1 MPSAML
7 PPFDRLEAADVRR
20 CANLSPGG
28 RMTAPSRWA
37 FVTGAGG
44 DIGGAIA
51 DLLAARGWGVV
62 CADID
67 VARAEARAAILR
79 AAGGTAEAMRADVTD
94 EASVNA
100 AATAAL
106 TLGDVR
112 ALVNNAGR
120 AFAPNMRDIDY
131 ATWRRDIALNLDGAF
146 LCIRAFQDHLLAGGG
161 SIVNM
166 GSVNGIGMYGHPA
179 YSAAKAGLMH
189 LTRCLAVEFGPRQV
203 RVNAVAP
210 GTVRT
215 QAWDQRLEANP
226 RVFDELMAWYPLRK
240 VAVPADVA
248 AAVAFLVSD
257 AASHITGVILPVDGG
272 ISAGMTQMSESIT
285 QQN

>member
-1 MPSAML
+1 M
-7 PPFDRLEAADVRR
+7 
-20 CANLSPGG
+20 N
-28 RMTAPSRWA
+28 APLRWA

-51 DLLAARGWGVV
+51 DLLAARGWGVI

-67 VARAEARAAILR
+67 AARAEARAAAIR
-79 AAGGTAEAMRADVTD
+79 AAGGTAEALRVDVTD

-100 AATAAL
+100 AAESAL
-106 TLGDVR
+106 ALGDVR

-120 AFAPNMRDIDY
+120 AFAPSMKGIDY
-131 ATWRRDIALNLDGAF
+131 ATWRQDMAVNLDGAF

-179 YSAAKAGLMH
+179 YSAAKAGLLH
-189 LTRCLAVEFGPRQV
+189 LTRCLAVEYGPRQL

-215 QAWDQRLEANP
+215 QAWDARLEANP
-226 RVFDELMAWYPLRK
+226 QVFDEVTAWYPLRK
-240 VAVPADVA
+240 VAVPADIA

-257 AASHITGVILPVDGG
+257 DASHITGIVLPVDGG
-272 ISAGMTQMSESIT
+272 ISAGIPQLSASIT
-285 QQN
+285 QER

>member
-1 MPSAML
+1 MPL
-7 PPFDRLEAADVRR
+7 IDQ
-20 CANLSPGG
+20 
-28 RMTAPSRWA
+28 PSTPARWA
-37 FVTGAGG
+37 FITGAGG
-44 DIGGAIA
+44 DIGGAIS
-51 DLLAARGWGVV
+51 DLLASRGWGVV

-67 VARAEARAAILR
+67 AGRAEARAAMIR
-79 AAGGTAEAMRADVTD
+79 AAGGTAASLLVDVTD
-94 EASVNA
+94 EASVTA
-100 AATAAL
+100 GAKAAL
-106 TLGDVR
+106 SLGDVR
-112 ALVNNAGR
+112 AVVNNAGC
-120 AFAPNMRDIDY
+120 AFAPNMKDIDY

-146 LCIRAFQDHLLAGGG
+146 LCIRAFQDHLLKRGG

-189 LTRCLAVEFGPRQV
+189 LTRCLAVEFGPHQV

-215 QAWDQRLEANP
+215 QAWDARVQANP
-226 RVFDELMAWYPLRK
+226 QVFEAVAAWYPLRK
-240 VAVPADVA
+240 VAVPGDVA

-257 AASHITGVILPVDGG
+257 EASHVTGVILPVDGG
-272 ISAGMTQMSESIT
+272 ISAGLTQMSQSIT

>member
-1 MPSAML
+1 MPA
-7 PPFDRLEAADVRR
+7 PDPAA
-20 CANLSPGG
+20 
-28 RMTAPSRWA
+28 WA

-51 DLLAARGWGVV
+51 GLLASRGWGVI

-67 VARAEARAAILR
+67 RARAGFRAEAIRAT
-79 AAGGTAEAMRADVTD
+79 GGTAEAIEVDVTD
-94 EASVNA
+94 EASVGA
-100 AATAAL
+100 AARAAL
-106 TLGDVR
+106 ARGDVR

-120 AFAPNMRDIDY
+120 AFAPSMREIDY

-146 LCIRAFQDHLLAGGG
+146 LCIHAFQSHLLQGGG

-189 LTRCLAVEFGPRQV
+189 LTRCLAVEFGPRGV

-215 QAWDQRLEANP
+215 QAWDARVMANP
-226 RVFDELMAWYPLRK
+226 AVFDEVSAWYPLRK
-240 VAVPADVA
+240 VATPADVA

-257 AASHITGVILPVDGG
+257 EASHITGVILPVDGG
-272 ISAGMTQMSESIT
+272 IGAGIPQLSAAIT
-285 QQN
+285 QESV

>member
-1 MPSAML
+1 MSAHQ
-7 PPFDRLEAADVRR
+7 P
-20 CANLSPGG
+20 
-28 RMTAPSRWA
+28 TRWA

-67 VARAEARAAILR
+67 LARAEARAEAVR
-79 AAGGTAEAMRADVTD
+79 AAGGRAAALHVDVTD

-100 AATAAL
+100 AAEAAL
-106 TLGDVR
+106 ALGDVR

-120 AFAPNMRDIDY
+120 AFAPSMRTTDY
-131 ATWRRDIALNLDGAF
+131 ASWRRDMSVNLDGAF
-146 LCIRAFQDHLLAGGG
+146 LCIHAFQDHLLDGGG

-166 GSVNGIGMYGHPA
+166 GSVNGIGMYGNPA

-189 LTRCLAVEFGPRQV
+189 LTRCLAVEFGAAGL

-215 QAWDQRLEANP
+215 RAWVERLAVNP
-226 RVFDELMAWYPLRK
+226 QVFDELNAYYPLGK

-257 AASHITGVILPVDGG
+257 DASHITGIVLPVDGG
-272 ISAGMTQMSESIT
+272 ISAGIPQLAAAVTQDR
-285 QQN
+285 

>member
-1 MPSAML
+1 MS
-7 PPFDRLEAADVRR
+7 
-20 CANLSPGG
+20 SP
-28 RMTAPSRWA
+28 TPSRWA

-51 DLLAARGWGVV
+51 DLLAVRGWGVI

-67 VARAEARAAILR
+67 AARAEARAATVR
-79 AAGGTAEAMRADVTD
+79 DAGGAAAALCVDVTD
-94 EASVNA
+94 EASVDA
-100 AATAAL
+100 AARAAL
-106 TLGDVR
+106 ALGDVR

-120 AFAPNMRDIDY
+120 AFAPTMQETDY
-131 ATWRRDIALNLDGAF
+131 ASWRRDMALNLDGAF
-146 LCIRAFQDHLLAGGG
+146 LCIHAFQDHLLAGGG

-166 GSVNGIGMYGHPA
+166 GSVNGTGVYGNPA

-189 LTRCLAVEFGPRQV
+189 LTRCLAVEFGPRGL

-215 QAWDQRLEANP
+215 RAWDERLAVNP
-226 RVFDELMAWYPLRK
+226 RVFDEVSAYYPLRK
-240 VAVPADVA
+240 VATPGDVA

-257 AASHITGVILPVDGG
+257 DASHITGVVLPVDGG
-272 ISAGMTQMSESIT
+272 ISAGIPQLSDAIT
-285 QQN
+285 QGR

>member
-1 MPSAML
+1 M
-7 PPFDRLEAADVRR
+7 
-20 CANLSPGG
+20 N
-28 RMTAPSRWA
+28 APLRWA

-51 DLLAARGWGVV
+51 DLLAARGWGVI

-67 VARAEARAAILR
+67 AARAEARAAAIR
-79 AAGGTAEAMRADVTD
+79 AAGGTAEALRVDVTD

-106 TLGDVR
+106 ALGDVR

-120 AFAPNMRDIDY
+120 AFAPSMKGIDY
-131 ATWRRDIALNLDGAF
+131 ATWRQDMAVNLDGAF
-146 LCIRAFQDHLLAGGG
+146 LCIRAFQDHLLARGG

-179 YSAAKAGLMH
+179 YSAAKAGLLH
-189 LTRCLAVEFGPRQV
+189 LTRCLAVEYGPRQL

-215 QAWDQRLEANP
+215 QAWDARLEANP
-226 RVFDELMAWYPLRK
+226 QVFDEVTAWYPLRK
-240 VAVPADVA
+240 VAVPADIA

-257 AASHITGVILPVDGG
+257 DASHITGIVLPVDGG
-272 ISAGMTQMSESIT
+272 ISAGIPQLSASIT
-285 QQN
+285 QER

>member
-1 MPSAML
+1 MPL
-7 PPFDRLEAADVRR
+7 PEP
-20 CANLSPGG
+20 
-28 RMTAPSRWA
+28 TRWV

-62 CADID
+62 CADLD
-67 VARAEARAAILR
+67 ATRAEARAAAVR
-79 AAGGTAEAMRADVTD
+79 AAGGAAVAMYVDVTD
-94 EASVNA
+94 EASVNTA
-100 AATAAL
+100 ARAAL
-106 TLGDVR
+106 THGDVR

-120 AFAPNMRDIDY
+120 AFAPTMAETDY
-131 ATWRRDIALNLDGAF
+131 ASWRRDIALNLDGAF

-161 SIVNM
+161 SIVNI
-166 GSVNGIGMYGHPA
+166 GSVNGIGMYGNPA

-189 LTRCLAVEFGPRQV
+189 LTRCLAVEFGAQGL

-215 QAWDQRLEANP
+215 RAWDARIAVNA
-226 RVFDELMAWYPLRK
+226 RVFEEVSAYYPLRK
-240 VAVPADVA
+240 VATPADVA

-257 AASHITGVILPVDGG
+257 EASHISGVILPVDGG
-272 ISAGMTQMSESIT
+272 ISAGIPQLSAAIT
-285 QQN
+285 QGR

>member
-1 MPSAML
+1 MP
-7 PPFDRLEAADVRR
+7 PAA
-20 CANLSPGG
+20 
-28 RMTAPSRWA
+28 WA
-37 FVTGAGG
+37 FITGAGG

-51 DLLAARGWGVV
+51 DVLAARGWGVV

-67 VARAEARAAILR
+67 AGRAEARVAAIR
-79 AAGGTAEAMRADVTD
+79 ASGGTAEAMRVDVTD
-94 EASVNA
+94 EAAVGDA
-100 AATAAL
+100 ARAAL
-106 TLGDVR
+106 ALGDVR

-120 AFAPNMRDIDY
+120 AFAPSMKGIDY
-131 ATWRRDIALNLDGAF
+131 ATWRRDIALNLDSAF

-189 LTRCLAVEFGPRQV
+189 LTRCLAVEFGPRGV

-215 QAWDQRLEANP
+215 RAWDERLEANP
-226 RVFDELMAWYPLRK
+226 QVFDEVTAWYPLRK

-257 AASHITGVILPVDGG
+257 DASHITGVVLPVDGG
-272 ISAGMTQMSESIT
+272 ISAGVPQLSAAIT
-285 QQN
+285 QER

>member
-1 MPSAML
+1 MSL
-7 PPFDRLEAADVRR
+7 PE
-20 CANLSPGG
+20 
-28 RMTAPSRWA
+28 PSRWA

-51 DLLAARGWGVV
+51 TLLGARGWGVI

-67 VARAEARAAILR
+67 AARAEARAETVR
-79 AAGGTAEAMRADVTD
+79 AAGGRAEAVAVDVTD

-100 AATAAL
+100 AAKVAL
-106 TLGDVR
+106 ALGDVR

-120 AFAPNMRDIDY
+120 AFAPSMRDIDY

-189 LTRCLAVEFGPRQV
+189 LTRCLAVEFGARGV

-215 QAWDQRLEANP
+215 QAWDARVAANP
-226 RVFDELMAWYPLRK
+226 QVFDEVSAWYPLRK
-240 VAVPADVA
+240 VATPADVA
-248 AAVAFLVSD
+248 AGVAFLVSD
-257 AASHITGVILPVDGG
+257 EASHITGVVLPVDGG
-272 ISAGMTQMSESIT
+272 ISAGIPQLSAAIT
-285 QQN
+285 QER

>member
-1 MPSAML
+1 MSSHQP
-7 PPFDRLEAADVRR
+7 
-20 CANLSPGG
+20 
-28 RMTAPSRWA
+28 TRWA

-51 DLLAARGWGVV
+51 DLLAVRGWGVI

-67 VARAEARAAILR
+67 LVRAEARAEAVR
-79 AAGGTAEAMRADVTD
+79 ASGGSAAALHVDVTD
-94 EASVNA
+94 EASVNGA
-100 AATAAL
+100 AEAAL
-106 TLGDVR
+106 ALGDVR

-120 AFAPNMRDIDY
+120 AFAPSMRNTDY
-131 ATWRRDIALNLDGAF
+131 ASWRRDMAVNLDGAF
-146 LCIRAFQDHLLAGGG
+146 LCIHAFQDHLLDGGG

-166 GSVNGIGMYGHPA
+166 GSVNGIGMYGNPA

-189 LTRCLAVEFGPRQV
+189 LTRCLAVEFGAAGL

-215 QAWDQRLEANP
+215 RAWVERLAVNP
-226 RVFDELMAWYPLRK
+226 QVFDELNAYYPLRK

-257 AASHITGVILPVDGG
+257 DASHITGVVLPVDGG
-272 ISAGMTQMSESIT
+272 ISAGIPQLAAAIT
-285 QQN
+285 QDR

>member
-1 MPSAML
+1 MNAP
-7 PPFDRLEAADVRR
+7 AA
-20 CANLSPGG
+20 
-28 RMTAPSRWA
+28 WA
-37 FVTGAGG
+37 FITGAGG

-51 DLLAARGWGVV
+51 DRLAARGWGVI

-67 VARAEARAAILR
+67 AARAEVRVAAIR
-79 AAGGTAEAMRADVTD
+79 AAGGTAEAMRVDVTD
-94 EASVNA
+94 EAAVNDA
-100 AATAAL
+100 ARAAL
-106 TLGDVR
+106 ALGDVR

-120 AFAPNMRDIDY
+120 AFAPSMRGIDY
-131 ATWRRDIALNLDGAF
+131 ATWRRDMALNLDSAF

-179 YSAAKAGLMH
+179 YSAAKAGLLH
-189 LTRCLAVEFGPRQV
+189 LTRCLAVEFGPHGV

-215 QAWDQRLEANP
+215 QAWDARLAANP
-226 RVFDELMAWYPLRK
+226 QVFDEVTAWYPLRK
-240 VAVPADVA
+240 VAMPADVA

-257 AASHITGVILPVDGG
+257 EASHITGVILPVDGG
-272 ISAGMTQMSESIT
+272 IGAGIPQLSASIT
-285 QQN
+285 QER

>member
-1 MPSAML
+1 M
-7 PPFDRLEAADVRR
+7 
-20 CANLSPGG
+20 N
-28 RMTAPSRWA
+28 APLRWA

-51 DLLAARGWGVV
+51 DLLAARGWGVI

-67 VARAEARAAILR
+67 AARAEARVAAIR
-79 AAGGTAEAMRADVTD
+79 AAGGTAEALRVDVTD
-94 EASVNA
+94 EASVSA

-106 TLGDVR
+106 ALGDVR

-120 AFAPNMRDIDY
+120 AFAPSMKGIDY
-131 ATWRRDIALNLDGAF
+131 ATWRQDMAVNLDGAF

-179 YSAAKAGLMH
+179 YSAAKAGLLH
-189 LTRCLAVEFGPRQV
+189 LTRCLAVEYGPRQL

-215 QAWDQRLEANP
+215 QAWDARLEANP
-226 RVFDELMAWYPLRK
+226 QVFDEVTAWYPLRK
-240 VAVPADVA
+240 VAVPADIA

-257 AASHITGVILPVDGG
+257 DASHITGIVLPVDGG
-272 ISAGMTQMSESIT
+272 ISAGIPQLSASIT
-285 QQN
+285 QER

>member
-1 MPSAML
+1 MSDPK
-7 PPFDRLEAADVRR
+7 
-20 CANLSPGG
+20 
-28 RMTAPSRWA
+28 PSRWA

-51 DLLAARGWGVV
+51 DVLAARGWGVI

-67 VARAEARAAILR
+67 VSTAESRAATVR
-79 AAGGTAEAMRADVTD
+79 STGGMAVAMRVDVTD

-100 AATAAL
+100 AVTAAL
-106 TLGDVR
+106 ALGDVR
-112 ALVNNAGR
+112 ALVNNAGA
-120 AFAPNMRDIDY
+120 AFAPTMAETDY
-131 ATWRRDIALNLDGAF
+131 ASWRRDMALNLDGAF

-166 GSVNGIGMYGHPA
+166 GSVNALGMYGNPA

-189 LTRCLAVEFGPRQV
+189 LTRCLAVEFGPNGL

-215 QAWDQRLEANP
+215 KAWDVRIAVNP
-226 RVFDELMAWYPLRK
+226 RVFEEVSAYYPLRK
-240 VAVPADVA
+240 VAIPADVA
-248 AAVAFLVSD
+248 SAVAFLVSD
-257 AASHITGVILPVDGG
+257 EASHITGVVLPVDGG
-272 ISAGMTQMSESIT
+272 ISAGIPQLSAAIT
-285 QQN
+285 QGH

>member
-1 MPSAML
+1 ML
-7 PPFDRLEAADVRR
+7 HHLNCLET
-20 CANLSPGG
+20 P
-28 RMTAPSRWA
+28 MTFPEPSRWA

-51 DLLAARGWGVV
+51 DLLAVRGWSVV

-67 VARAEARAAILR
+67 AERAEARAETVR
-79 AAGGTAEAMRADVTD
+79 RNGGTAASVHVDVTD

-100 AATAAL
+100 AAQAAL
-106 TLGDVR
+106 ALGDVR

-120 AFAPNMRDIDY
+120 AFAPNMADTDY
-131 ATWRRDIALNLDGAF
+131 ASWRRDMAVNLDGAF
-146 LCIRAFQDHLLAGGG
+146 LCIHAFQDHLLAGGG

-166 GSVNGIGMYGHPA
+166 GSVNGIGMYGNPA

-189 LTRCLAVEFGPRQV
+189 LTRCLAVEFGPRGL

-215 QAWDQRLEANP
+215 KAWDERIAVNP
-226 RVFDELMAWYPLRK
+226 QVFEEVSAYYPLRK
-240 VAVPADVA
+240 VALPADVA

-257 AASHITGVILPVDGG
+257 DASHITGVILPVDGG
-272 ISAGMTQMSESIT
+272 ISAGIPQLSAAIT
-285 QQN
+285 QGR

>member
-1 MPSAML
+1 MTLGL
-7 PPFDRLEAADVRR
+7 PE
-20 CANLSPGG
+20 
-28 RMTAPSRWA
+28 TSRWA

-51 DLLAARGWGVV
+51 DILALRGWGVI

-67 VARAEARAAILR
+67 APRAEARAEAVR
-79 AAGGTAEAMRADVTD
+79 SAGGTAAAICVDVTD

-100 AATAAL
+100 AAEAAL
-106 TLGDVR
+106 ALGDVR

-120 AFAPNMRDIDY
+120 AFAPSMRDIDY
-131 ATWRRDIALNLDGAF
+131 AAWRRDMALNLDGAF
-146 LCIRAFQDHLLAGGG
+146 LCIRAFQDHLLASGG

-189 LTRCLAVEFGPRQV
+189 LTRCLAVEFGPRGL

-215 QAWDQRLEANP
+215 QAWDERVAANP
-226 RVFDELMAWYPLRK
+226 HVFDELNAFYPLRK
-240 VAVPADVA
+240 VATPADVA

-257 AASHITGVILPVDGG
+257 EASHITGVVLPVDGG
-272 ISAGMTQMSESIT
+272 ISAGIPQLSAAIT
-285 QQN
+285 QER